1 MNYNIIFKLYFNNL
15 QLYKIHVII
24 NMVNLMNSVVTALL
38 TIIIFVGIVAIIYI
52 LFYNNLQAFKIK
64 INEAES
70 IIDEHLRKKYDSLK
84 VIVDLILEETSI
96 KDKLFDEFLKIK
108 NINMS
113 SFDLDRKLTE
123 LNILVDK
130 IKIDNDKLEENEVF
144 SSKCEEI
151 YEINEKLEAT
161 KSFYNKYTTLL
172 NKSVRKFPS
181 NIIAFVH
188 HIRVQSFFDGKDMFD
203 DDIKDFK
210 L

>member
-1 MNYNIIFKLYFNNL
+1 
-15 QLYKIHVII
+15 
-24 NMVNLMNSVVTALL
+24 MNSVVTALL
-38 TIIIFVGIVAIIYI
+38 TIIIFVGVVAIIYI